1 MFSKFIHIVA
11 CVSVLFLYMAKKIVL
26 YGYTTFCLS
35 IYQLMGIWD
44 VLAIMNNSAMNVC
57 VKVFVR
63 IVVVVV
69 QSFSYVWLFVT
80 PWTAAHQASLSFI
93 ISRSLLKLMSIES
106 MMPSNHLILLSPS
119 PPALSLSQH
128 QSLFQWVGSFHQVA
142 KVLELQLQSF

>member
-69 QSFSYVWLFVT
+69 QSFSYVWHFVT
-80 PWTAAHQASLSFI
+80 PWTAVCQALLSFT
-93 ISRSLLKLMSIES
+93 ISWSLLKFISIEF
-106 MMPSNHLILLSPS
+106 MMPFQPSHLLPSPS
-119 PPALSLSQH
+119 PLTFSLSQH
-128 QSLFQWVGSFHQVA
+128 QCLFQ
-142 KVLELQLQSF
+142 

>member
-35 IYQLMGIWD
+35 IYQLMGICD

-69 QSFSYVWLFVT
+69 QSFSYV
-80 PWTAAHQASLSFI
+80 
-93 ISRSLLKLMSIES
+93 
-106 MMPSNHLILLSPS
+106 
-119 PPALSLSQH
+119 
-128 QSLFQWVGSFHQVA
+128 
-142 KVLELQLQSF
+142 